1 MPVREDE
8 RLIGSRKK
16 FKGEKGAKERVRLL
30 RSRGSAELGK
40 VVSAT
45 QGLWLE
51 NSEVGFQVIG
61 EDRSRLPGRGTDG
74 EARRGGRASDRTK
87 QSAHRFRVR
96 FGRERRASRL
106 HTSALAMTD
115 EARRCK
121 PDNLY
126 RSVSCSE
133 SLTSF
138 TNRFFHFSAPPDFR
152 LAFEKNEKFS
162 VKEEQS
168 RKEKG
173 TSIALQK
180 DSESRSRKLSHPNE
194 RSKN

>member
-1 MPVREDE
+1 MGKLREEEEPATEQSRECTDLGLDLGE
-8 RLIGSRKK
+8 R
-16 FKGEKGAKERVRLL
+16 EE
-30 RSRGSAELGK
+30 
-40 VVSAT
+40 
-45 QGLWLE
+45 
-51 NSEVGFQVIG
+51 QV
-61 EDRSRLPGRGTDG
+61 
-74 EARRGGRASDRTK
+74 AC
-87 QSAHRFRVR
+87 
-96 FGRERRASRL
+96 
-106 HTSALAMTD
+106 HTLALAMTD

-121 PDNLY
+121 PNNLY

-138 TNRFFHFSAPPDFR
+138 TNRFFHFSALPDFK
-152 LAFEKNEKFS
+152 LAFEKNERFS